1 MLMLYIIICSYRI
14 NDIIYL
20 SFIREVGQVGTVGYR
35 LIQEIS
41 DLGSKLLSHVRRDF
55 ILF

>member
-1 MLMLYIIICSYRI
+1 MLYIIICSYRI